1 VKLRFLLDTNIL
13 SSLITREPDKR
24 IRKKLEQHAPECA
37 IASPVWHELVFGC
50 RRLEAG
56 RRRRAVEAFLR
67 EVVQPSF
74 PILPYEEVAA
84 AWHGT
89 ERARLEGL
97 GRPVPYVDGQIA
109 AVAHVYGLVLVTRNI
124 KDFKHFEG
132 LEIEDW
138 SKR

>member
-1 VKLRFLLDTNIL
+1 MKLRFLLDTNIL
-13 SSLITREPDKR
+13 SSLIAREPDKR
-24 IRKKLEQHAPECA
+24 VRKRLEQHAPECA

-50 RRLEAG
+50 RRLESG
-56 RRRRAVEAFLR
+56 RRRTAVEVFLS
-67 EVVQPSF
+67 EVVQASF

-84 AWHGT
+84 GWHGT

-109 AVAHVYGLVLVTRNI
+109 AVAHVNGLVLVTRNI
-124 KDFKHFEG
+124 KDFKHFKG
-132 LEIEDW
+132 LETEDW